1 MASVTSVTGK
11 HIILQTGE
19 ALETQTF
26 GEKLAR
32 LLSPGHAGTGTA
44 GPDMAANDGNDG
56 YCLAL
61 AGDLGSGKTTFTQG
75 LARGL
80 GVRAAVTS
88 PTFTLINQYRTA
100 DGRLLQHVDCYRL
113 SNAPLEMWDVGLGD
127 LFAGG
132 DIVVIEWADRISGL
146 LPDDYLEITFR
157 YLDDSRRELQLSAHG
172 ARYERL
178 LQDLLD

>member
-1 MASVTSVTGK
+1 MASITSVTGK
-11 HIILQTGE
+11 QIILQTGE
-19 ALETQTF
+19 ALETQTL
-26 GEKLAR
+26 GEKLAQ
-32 LLSPGHAGTGTA
+32 LLAPG
-44 GPDMAANDGNDG
+44 MAADGSHDG

-61 AGDLGSGKTTFTQG
+61 TGDLGSGKTTFTQG

-88 PTFTLINQYRTA
+88 PTFTLINQYRAA

-113 SNAPLEMWDVGLGD
+113 SNAPLEMWDVGLAD

-132 DIVVIEWADRISGL
+132 DIVVIEWADRIPGL
-146 LPDDYLEITFR
+146 LPDEYLDIAFR
-157 YLDDSRRELQLSAHG
+157 YLDEDRRELQLSAHG
-172 ARYERL
+172 ARYERV

>member
-1 MASVTSVTGK
+1 MTSVRGRP
-11 HIILQTGE
+11 IILQTGD
-19 ALETQTF
+19 ALETQMF

-32 LLSPGHAGTGTA
+32 LLTPGVAGA
-44 GPDMAANDGNDG
+44 GPAANSGDGGG

-80 GVRAAVTS
+80 GVRAPVTS

-113 SNAPLEMWDVGLGD
+113 SNAPLEMWDVGLAD
-127 LFAGG
+127 LFVGD
-132 DIVVIEWADRISGL
+132 DIVVIEWADRIPSL
-146 LPDDYLEITFR
+146 LPDEYLEIVFR
-157 YLDDSRRELQLSAHG
+157 YLDDNRRELQLSAHG
-172 ARYERL
+172 ARHERL
-178 LQDLLD
+178 LQGLLD

>member
-1 MASVTSVTGK
+1 MVNTIHVTGK
-11 HIILQTGE
+11 QIILQTGR
-19 ALETQTF
+19 ATETQML
-26 GEKLAR
+26 GEKLAGQ
-32 LLSPGHAGTGTA
+32 LTYDTTG
-44 GPDMAANDGNDG
+44 NDDG

-80 GVRAAVTS
+80 GVQAPVTS

-113 SNAPLEMWDVGLGD
+113 SNAPLEMWDVGLAD
-127 LFAGG
+127 LLVGS
-132 DIVVIEWADRISGL
+132 DIVVIEWADRIPGL
-146 LPDDYLEITFR
+146 LPDEYVDIAFR
-157 YLDDSRRELQLSAHG
+157 YLDDDRRELQLSAHG

-178 LQDLLD
+178 LQHLLDEH